1 MEKNTRFGLVGAKNV
16 FFLSGATGSAM
27 RLIFG
32 LCVYA
37 ISNLPTNLG
46 IG

>member
-1 MEKNTRFGLVGAKNV
+1 MEKNTRFGLDGTKNV
-16 FFLSGATGSAM
+16 FFFSGAM

-32 LCVYA
+32 LCMYA